1 MNLVKNCLE
10 LSTKLAEDK
19 VLWAVL
25 EKYNLEM
32 VEDSKL
38 QELSRAVVELHLLW
52 GCDGCLGLLYQ
63 SKGKPERHLLR
74 HQELVV
80 TLAFGEWYEQ

>member
-1 MNLVKNCLE
+1 
-10 LSTKLAEDK
+10 
-19 VLWAVL
+19 
-25 EKYNLEM
+25 M

-74 HQELVV
+74 HQEFVV
-80 TLAFGEWYEQ
+80 TLAFGE